1 MEALRTQVDNLQ
13 WEVNR
18 LEAENRS
25 LRAQDTEASK
35 RVDLELEVEQ
45 VTKELQSLQE
55 VLAAKEAEFIQTST
69 AKEQELEETVAK
81 LQEAEAELENVR
93 QQQQAQSELHE
104 GEMKQLVKQ
113 IEQLQQQLKETVRIM
128 N

>member
-1 MEALRTQVDNLQ
+1 MDNLQ

-35 RVDLELEVEQ
+35 RVDLELEFEQ
-45 VTKELQSLQE
+45 VTEELRNLQE

-69 AKEQELEETVAK
+69 VKEQELTAK
-81 LQEAEAELENVR
+81 LQKVEAELENVH
-93 QQQQAQSELHE
+93 QQQQTQSELHE
-104 GEMKQLVKQ
+104 E
-113 IEQLQQQLKETVRIM
+113 E
-128 N
+128 

>member
-1 MEALRTQVDNLQ
+1 MDNLQ

-35 RVDLELEVEQ
+35 RVDLELEFEQ
-45 VTKELQSLQE
+45 VTEELRSLQE

-69 AKEQELEETVAK
+69 VKEQELTAK
-81 LQEAEAELENVR
+81 LQKVEAELENVH
-93 QQQQAQSELHE
+93 QQQQTQSELHE
-104 GEMKQLVKQ
+104 E
-113 IEQLQQQLKETVRIM
+113 E
-128 N
+128 